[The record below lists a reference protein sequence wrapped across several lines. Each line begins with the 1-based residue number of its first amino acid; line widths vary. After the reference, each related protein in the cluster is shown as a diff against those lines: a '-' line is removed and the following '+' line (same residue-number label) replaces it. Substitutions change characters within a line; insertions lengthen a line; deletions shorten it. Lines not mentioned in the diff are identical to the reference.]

1 MKTTISIL
9 VCKIITFVCHLF
21 GKSATVY
28 PGSFVYK
35 RNKKVLWN
43 LNYPSTVV
51 VVTGSSGKG
60 STINMAAHILKDANK
75 KIVWNNKE
83 SNIDNAIVTTILNN
97 TSVFSH
103 RVNADIVLLE
113 IDERHINGLFK
124 PGTISHMI
132 LTNITRDQPSRN
144 IHPDV
149 IYDVIKNS
157 IDDKMHLIIN
167 ADDPILNRFKLHH
180 NGKISTY
187 GIAKNKY
194 SLMTKPGYA
203 IDAQYCPSC
212 HTKLRYDTYHY
223 GHLGIYECPKCNF
236 KRGNIDFEASDID
249 LTKNTFKI
257 NGKDFVLNKNVF
269 FAVYYTTA
277 AYALCKLIE
286 IDDEKIEYAI
296 NKDVMKPVRMN
307 NNYSFMGRK
316 VELLEPKN
324 ENALSYLQDLNY
336 IENQSG
342 IKTIIIG
349 FESVS
354 RRYSYNDLSWLWDI
368 NFEVL
373 SDKEIDRLFLIGK
386 YKYDIAVR
394 LVYAGISEEKL
405 VFIDD
410 KDTLFK
416 EVVNSKGNIYALVGE
431 DVKAY
436 INNLIKEAS
445 NEKEN

>member
-1 MKTTISIL
+1 
-9 VCKIITFVCHLF
+9 
-21 GKSATVY
+21 
-28 PGSFVYK
+28 
-35 RNKKVLWN
+35 
-43 LNYPSTVV
+43 
-51 VVTGSSGKG
+51 
-60 STINMAAHILKDANK
+60 
-75 KIVWNNKE
+75 
-83 SNIDNAIVTTILNN
+83 
-97 TSVFSH
+97 
-103 RVNADIVLLE
+103 
-113 IDERHINGLFK
+113 
-124 PGTISHMI
+124 
-132 LTNITRDQPSRN
+132 
-144 IHPDV
+144 
-149 IYDVIKNS
+149 
-157 IDDKMHLIIN
+157 
-167 ADDPILNRFKLHH
+167 
-180 NGKISTY
+180 
-187 GIAKNKY
+187 
-194 SLMTKPGYA
+194 
-203 IDAQYCPSC
+203 
-212 HTKLRYDTYHY
+212 
-223 GHLGIYECPKCNF
+223 
-236 KRGNIDFEASDID
+236 
-249 LTKNTFKI
+249 
-257 NGKDFVLNKNVF
+257 
-269 FAVYYTTA
+269 
-277 AYALCKLIE
+277 
-286 IDDEKIEYAI
+286 
-296 NKDVMKPVRMN
+296 MKPVRMN